1 MKLIVNKLMYC
12 GFSACI
18 SETNKVV
25 YCVKYAPKSGTIRPN
40 LEIGSSDLDSDTHI
54 TREEFINF
62 INSDVTRQP
71 NGKHKGGKWGTNN
84 FTVTSDDWFP
94 GLYVGDTIK
103 LTFSKIGLIPNKFN
117 NKQPI
122 QFSDSDDIIVGSQNL
137 AWSCN
142 AMWNNQEYHFYMT
155 DNPMPQV
162 ATDTFFINYIKP
174 KNTPNCIPCWLS
186 SNKNKIYTKV
196 LRRGLDTKVVDS
208 PGREMPCAG
217 EHLEPGQS
225 DDTRQQVIF
234 TVNEELGIH
243 KKTLSKCY
251 LLELGVYN
259 KPGRDGRY
267 SKYCIEKNG
276 KNVEFGIERESSSTV
291 RILLIISEILDMDD
305 QDVLPDDTNEINS
318 KRWVEINKVLSD
330 YNEDNWMLTEH
341 LEMLKDAVAVI
352 ENFVSEQE
360 ILPNGTDTK
369 AAFKF

>member
-25 YCVKYAPKSGTIRPN
+25 YCVKYAPKSGTICPI
-40 LEIGSSDLDSDTHI
+40 LETESTNLDSDTHI
-54 TREEFINF
+54 TKEEFINF
-62 INSDVTRQP
+62 INSDITRQV

-94 GLYVGDTIK
+94 GLYVGDSIEV
-103 LTFSKIGLIPNKFN
+103 TFTKIGLIPNKFPCPF
-117 NKQPI
+117 K
-122 QFSDSDDIIVGSQNL
+122 DSDNIIIGSEGL
-137 AWSCN
+137 TWSCN
-142 AMWNNQEYHFYMT
+142 AIWNNQEYHFYMT

-162 ATDTFFINYIKP
+162 ATDTFFMNYVKP
-174 KNTPNCIPCWLS
+174 KNINKYFCCCLTSKNK
-186 SNKNKIYTKV
+186 KNKIYTKV
-196 LRRGLDTKVVDS
+196 LRRGLDPKNVDS
-208 PGREMPCAG
+208 PGREMPCLG

-225 DDTRQQVIF
+225 DESRQQVIF

-276 KNVEFGIERESSSTV
+276 KHVEFGVERNSSSTV

-318 KRWVEINKVLSD
+318 KRWVDVNKVLTD
-330 YNEDNWMLTEH
+330 YDEDNWMLTEH
-341 LEMLKDAVAVI
+341 LQMLKDAVPVI
-352 ENFVSEQE
+352 EKFVSEQK
-360 ILPNGTDTK
+360 ILLDGIDTK